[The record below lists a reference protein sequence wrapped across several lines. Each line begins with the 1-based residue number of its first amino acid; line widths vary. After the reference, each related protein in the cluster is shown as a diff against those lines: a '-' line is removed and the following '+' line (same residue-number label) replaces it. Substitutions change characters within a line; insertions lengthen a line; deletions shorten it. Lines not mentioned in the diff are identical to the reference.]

1 MSSWRY
7 GDVVMVDLNP
17 AKGHE
22 QIKRRPAV
30 VVSNDEFNR
39 NCSVTVVAAIS
50 HGRGD
55 FELHIP
61 FTPIIVDDAS
71 GQVDG
76 YVQVEQMRALDLTA
90 RDAVRIGRLMDADM
104 DRITSL
110 LLGCF
115 IQPNM
120 MVLPTTY

>member
-1 MSSWRY
+1 MSLWRY
-7 GDVVMVDLNP
+7 GDVAMVDLNP

-22 QIKRRPAV
+22 QIKRRPVV

-39 NCSVTVVAAIS
+39 NCSVTIVAAIS

-55 FELHIP
+55 FELHVP
-61 FTPIIVDDAS
+61 FTPIVADDS
-71 GQVDG
+71 GTFVDG
-76 YVQVEQMRALDLTA
+76 YVQVEQIRALDLAA
-90 RDAVRIGRLMDADM
+90 RGAARIGRLRDVDM

-115 IQPNM
+115 IQPDM
-120 MVLPTTY
+120 MVLPAEY

>member
-1 MSSWRY
+1 MSCWRY

-55 FELHIP
+55 FELHVP
-61 FTPIIVDDAS
+61 FTPIVTDDA
-71 GQVDG
+71 GGCVDG
-76 YVQVEQMRALDLTA
+76 YVQVEQIRALDLTA
-90 RDAVRIGRLMDADM
+90 RNAVRVGCLRDADM
-104 DRITSL
+104 DQITSL

-120 MVLPTTY
+120 MVLPAGY

>member
-1 MSSWRY
+1 MSRWRY

-61 FTPIIVDDAS
+61 FTPIIADDAN

-76 YVQVEQMRALDLTA
+76 YVQVEQLRALDLTA
-90 RDAVRIGRLMDADM
+90 RDAVRIGRLMDTDM

-120 MVLPTTY
+120 MVLPTAY